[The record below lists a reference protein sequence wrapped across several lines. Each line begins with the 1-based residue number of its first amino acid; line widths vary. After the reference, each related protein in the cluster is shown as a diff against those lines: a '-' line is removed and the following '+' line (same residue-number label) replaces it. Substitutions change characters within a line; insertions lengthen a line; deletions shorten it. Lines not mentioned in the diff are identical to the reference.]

1 MVTAET
7 NVQRYEFMPTVKAY
21 GFMFPFLDRA
31 DIRVVVTDADGN
43 DEDLVQDTDY
53 TVSFPGD
60 SGTVTLLGDIR
71 QKDWAKLTIVR
82 EMQLVQETDLENGQ
96 SLDAEVVEDGLDR
109 LTMLVQQVQ
118 EQVSRAV
125 SVSVSDGAAPPEIS
139 IPGKD
144 ERKDTFLG
152 FDSTGEKMTVFPQSD
167 FLAIRDEAFAAV
179 EKANEV
185 VEQLEA
191 AESDLQEAVEF
202 VEGHTYKGFETVIG
216 DGVSTTYTVD
226 HGLGTTKIHLS
237 LWSMT
242 EDDLPIYYASKDTAK
257 PNEVVITFETPPPA
271 NSIEV
276 IVSSLMSVEREEEVT
291 TDDMAEATELTGEE
305 VLNILNSS
313 VVDD

>member
-71 QKDWAKLTIVR
+71 QKGWEKLTIVR

-152 FDSTGEKMTVFPQSD
+152 FDSTGEKMTVFPQGNFEELKQETEEAASQAQEALAQITQAISD
-167 FLAIRDEAFAAV
+167 ANMTIDEAVDWINGNA
-179 EKANEV
+179 
-185 VEQLEA
+185 
-191 AESDLQEAVEF
+191 
-202 VEGHTYKGFETVIG
+202 GKGYRAVIG
-216 DGVSTTYTVD
+216 DGESKVITVN
-226 HGLGTTKIHLS
+226 HGLGTTLIQVY
-237 LWSMT
+237 LWST
-242 EDDLPIYYASKDTAK
+242 GDGTLPWWSAEKD
-257 PNEVVITFETPPPA
+257 PLNPDVVTITFDEAPA
-271 NSIEV
+271 ID
-276 IVSSLMSVEREEEVT
+276 SVEVLVSTIRAVERSEEVT
-291 TDDMAEATELTGEE
+291 TDDLADGTEMSAED
-305 VLNILNSS
+305 VLAILNA
-313 VVDD
+313 